1 MYKIRIKMLEPS
13 NSKLHLVKT
22 LKDLSDLGLR
32 EAKNIVDDLHSGLT
46 TQVFLKKRE
55 DVNILK
61 KSFNEWGKFTI
72 TGGVEYERNIQLLSL
87 ELGENQEYVDEI
99 SDRIFFQLDDETSKL
114 LLNFALSKLSRQQLI
129 QLFNESNSFIING

>member
-32 EAKNIVDDLHSGLT
+32 DAKNIVDDLHNGLT

-55 DVNILK
+55 DVNTLK

-72 TGGVEYERNIQLLSL
+72 TGGVEHERNIQLLSL

-99 SDRIFFQLDDETSKL
+99 SDRIFFQLDDETSQL
-114 LLNFALSKLSRQQLI
+114 LLNFALSKLSRKQLI
-129 QLFNESNSFIING
+129 EVFNESNSFIING